1 MNAWISWRYSPFN
14 AVIAGTTKYMPGCSH
29 PLYHDAKFENVSR
42 SNVMFARA
50 AEDGELWSKG
60 DVLIINKWIKDF
72 IKGQF
77 YLFEYEKGEY
87 RIAKCIGSSRGFP
100 PIFDGHETFIT
111 HELCGVVVGR
121 WNMANDS
128 HTYFDVIS

>member
-1 MNAWISWRYSPFN
+1 
-14 AVIAGTTKYMPGCSH
+14 MPGCTH
-29 PLYHDAKFENVSR
+29 PLHHDHKFKNVKR
-42 SNVMFARA
+42 ANVMFARA

-60 DVLIINKWIKDF
+60 DVLIINKWINNF

-77 YLFEYEKGEY
+77 YLFEYEKNEY

-111 HELCGVVVGR
+111 HEPYGVVVGC
-121 WNMANDS
+121 WNMLTHS
-128 HTYFDVIS
+128 TTYFDIKS